1 MTNHTKRPNSDDLNA
16 AVRAMPEPLGRLG
29 AIVRRLKQ
37 MPPVPPP
44 LARETGASRSCENG
58 K

>member
-1 MTNHTKRPNSDDLNA
+1 MTNPTKCSSSDDLA
-16 AVRAMPEPLGRLG
+16 AMVMTMPEPLGRLG

-44 LARETGASRSCENG
+44 LARETGTSRPCESG
-58 K
+58 E